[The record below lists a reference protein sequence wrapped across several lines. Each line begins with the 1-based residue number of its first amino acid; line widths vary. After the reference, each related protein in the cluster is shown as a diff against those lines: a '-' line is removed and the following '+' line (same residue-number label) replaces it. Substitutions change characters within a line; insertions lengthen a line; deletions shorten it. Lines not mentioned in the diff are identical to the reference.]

1 MGDGIFMEKKVLVT
15 GGAGFIGS
23 HIVDKLLEEGFRIF
37 VIDNMSTGEIHNISL
52 DRVQFYKV
60 DIRDSKQVNKV
71 MESVKPDY
79 IIHQAAQVSVAESI
93 RNIVLDE
100 EINIK
105 GSLNIIEAAR
115 RFEVKKIVF
124 ASSAAVYGNPQYVPI
139 DEEHPLIPMSPYG
152 LSKYTVEKYLNL
164 AYELY
169 GLQYTILRYSNVYG
183 PRQNGMG
190 EGGVIAKFVNA
201 AIKDL
206 PITIHGDGEQTRDF
220 VYVKDV
226 ADANVKALK
235 YGNNNVFNISTG
247 VSMSVNELVVYI
259 EDVFS
264 KQLKKNKEAVRF
276 GDIKNSLL
284 LNSKAKAHL
293 SWNNNIP
300 ISEGLESMHSLAFNK
315 G

>member
-1 MGDGIFMEKKVLVT
+1 MEKKVLVT

-300 ISEGLESMHSLAFNK
+300 ISKGLESMHSLAFNK

>member
-1 MGDGIFMEKKVLVT
+1 M
-15 GGAGFIGS
+15 
-23 HIVDKLLEEGFRIF
+23 
-37 VIDNMSTGEIHNISL
+37 
-52 DRVQFYKV
+52 
-60 DIRDSKQVNKV
+60 
-71 MESVKPDY
+71 
-79 IIHQAAQVSVAESI
+79 
-93 RNIVLDE
+93 
-100 EINIK
+100 
-105 GSLNIIEAAR
+105 
-115 RFEVKKIVF
+115 KKIVF